1 MLFLLSLFSFIYYS
15 KLAKLSV
22 IYPWSFTYY
31 SSLAKSWKSI
41 HFFIVLMTWDRP
53 ASSRCFL
60 LPCVFFSPRRTVGM
74 SVSTVSGSMPF
85 HTRPYAIC
93 HLSSVS
99 LTDLVVSL
107 TCSIANIIDYRNSWC
122 LSQHAWVQKRDSSLH
137 LQISLLWIQSTS

>member
-1 MLFLLSLFSFIYYS
+1 
-15 KLAKLSV
+15 
-22 IYPWSFTYY
+22 
-31 SSLAKSWKSI
+31 
-41 HFFIVLMTWDRP
+41 MTWDRP

-85 HTRPYAIC
+85 HTRPYAIY

-107 TCSIANIIDYRNSWC
+107 TCSITNIIDYRNCWC
-122 LSQHAWVQKRDSSLH
+122 LSQNAWVQKRDSSLH
-137 LQISLLWIQSTS
+137 LQISFVNSINLIENAWDKITVHVPTFCLLFFPKRYSILTNLKHVYVVLGFINNLETI